1 MESSEKLPFHS
12 DFANIMTVPTPH
24 FLLIAG
30 RGRRDQP
37 EDWRFTIQSDDG
49 QPCFEV
55 ADCEP
60 EVQGER
66 LELLAVI
73 RGLESFDQPSRVTLF
88 TDSAYVSRGLNYGLH
103 EWRDNN
109 WQWECHGSMVPV
121 KNSDLWKRLDRTLQI
136 HQVECRLRRL
146 EPEEGGNRRL
156 PRSIGDHQRQ
166 EVAA

>member
-1 MESSEKLPFHS
+1 MS
-12 DFANIMTVPTPH
+12 VPAPH

-30 RGRRDQP
+30 RGKRDQH
-37 EDWRFTIQSDDG
+37 EDWRFTIQTDDG
-49 QPCFEV
+49 QPCVEV
-55 ADCEP
+55 ADSEP

-73 RGLESFDQPSRVTLF
+73 RGLESFDQPSRVTLL
-88 TDSAYVSRGLNYGLH
+88 TDSDYVSRGLNYGLE
-103 EWRDNN
+103 EWRNNN
-109 WQWECHGSMVPV
+109 WQWERHGSMVPV

-146 EPEEGGNRRL
+146 EPETTE
-156 PRSIGDHQRQ
+156 IGQAARNNSDHQRQ

>member
-1 MESSEKLPFHS
+1 MS
-12 DFANIMTVPTPH
+12 VPSPH

-30 RGRRDQP
+30 RGRRERQ
-37 EDWRFTIQSDDG
+37 EDWRFTVQSDDG

-55 ADCEP
+55 ADSEP

-88 TDSAYVSRGLNYGLH
+88 TDSAYVSRGLNYGLA

-109 WQWECHGSMVPV
+109 WQWECHGSMVPI

-146 EPEEGGNRRL
+146 EPGTGENGRTDRN
-156 PRSIGDHQRQ
+156 IGDSPRQ

>member
-1 MESSEKLPFHS
+1 MS
-12 DFANIMTVPTPH
+12 VPAPH

-30 RGRRDQP
+30 RGRRDQH
-37 EDWRFTIQSDDG
+37 EDWRFTVQTDDG
-49 QPCFEV
+49 QPCVEV
-55 ADCEP
+55 ADSEP

-73 RGLESFDQPSRVTLF
+73 RGLESFDQPSRVTLL
-88 TDSAYVSRGLNYGLH
+88 TDSDYVSRGLNYGLE
-103 EWRDNN
+103 EWRNNN
-109 WQWECHGSMVPV
+109 WQWERHGSMVPV

-146 EPEEGGNRRL
+146 EPGTTEIDQAARHN
-156 PRSIGDHQRQ
+156 SDNQRQ